1 MKFGR
6 SGVTYPILSMGVC
19 ACCSIQF
26 EFKLVNFEHTNHT
39 ACGLLIDRL
48 PGLAAIRRFFACWVM
63 VLGICGASSSLVKA
77 DGEPVEI
84 SDVKVGFNGTFKVGR
99 WTPVEFDVS
108 GPAGTTLYP
117 VIRTADP
124 DGQATLQPL
133 PAIRLEGKS
142 VHVRGLAR
150 SGRIDGSVQV
160 QLYDSETAIGHK
172 PLTHVTLRSN
182 GAEQISPIK
191 LSTQLW
197 LALGKQ
203 PMLSKGMERWN
214 QSREELVRFVE
225 FADATGPFWAGKA
238 LDGIDA
244 LVIAGD
250 TAVTDEVSRSIRDWV
265 RQGGRL
271 IVPVGDAVSALN
283 ESPFASWLPILPQG
297 KIEVV
302 KLTGLNELVPRSST
316 LRTLTTLP
324 AGQFNKLDGTVIA
337 SGLSESLV
345 IRAAYGL
352 GHVTML
358 AIRMDSPPLV
368 SWEPESQGQFAIVL
382 AGLPNPND
390 VSAARLA
397 KANAAS
403 ELNPAA
409 VNDVQM
415 QLNQSLDHFAGI
427 SRPSHWQVI
436 GWIVLFALVIGPL
449 DYWIVTKVL
458 KRPELTWVT
467 VAGWSFLVAGLAYAY
482 GNRVNQHEA
491 ISRQIEL
498 VDIDTASRNVS
509 VRSWFGFYSDV
520 NQRVA
525 INAEANS
532 ADLGDVKES
541 QPSNSQPVSVS
552 WVNRPGEGFRG
563 MYRTGG
569 VDDSL
574 PSYAFNSNGNGI
586 LNFPVNIWSS
596 GTIASEWN
604 SELDEKALPVTS
616 QLSEA
621 GINRLVGT
629 VRHQLPGELTDW
641 FLAYN
646 DFAFFDRSGPN
657 GKPAPLAAGK
667 DWNLADAGSNLLRG
681 RLLTELERLAKAS
694 DSIDSEAEMRL
705 SAYDTMSINPFLIGL
720 TTSFYQVLGGEQYT
734 TLQNQSL
741 SRLDVSELLKLHRAV
756 LIGRMKISPLTVK
769 LNDQVLPEDERTV
782 LVRFILPVKPAE
794 RSSDAPPSTD
804 ILNYRR

>member
-1 MKFGR
+1 M
-6 SGVTYPILSMGVC
+6 
-19 ACCSIQF
+19 
-26 EFKLVNFEHTNHT
+26 NFEHTT
-39 ACGLLIDRL
+39 RSVCGHLIVRF
-48 PGLAAIRRFFACWVM
+48 PNFVTIRRFLVCWGI
-63 VLGICGASSSLVKA
+63 VLGVLGASSSNLMA
-77 DGEPVEI
+77 EDEPVEI
-84 SDVKVGFNGTFKVGR
+84 SGASVGFNGTFKVGR

-133 PAIRLEGKS
+133 PAVELKGKT

-160 QLYDSETAIGHK
+160 QLYDSEAAIGLK
-172 PLTHVTLRSN
+172 PLTHVTLRNNES
-182 GAEQISPIK
+182 QQFTPVK

-214 QSREELVRFVE
+214 QGREEFVRLVE
-225 FADATGPFWAGKA
+225 FADATGPLWTGKA
-238 LDGIDA
+238 LDGVDA

-250 TAVTDEVSRSIRDWV
+250 TALTQEVSNSIRDWV
-265 RQGGRL
+265 GQGGRL
-271 IVPVGDAVSALN
+271 IVPVGDAVSAIK
-283 ESPFASWLPILPQG
+283 ESPMASWLPILPKG

-324 AGQFNKLDGTVIA
+324 AGQFDKIDGTVIA
-337 SGLSESLV
+337 SGLSDSLV
-345 IRAAYGL
+345 IRAPYGL

-368 SWEPESQGQFAIVL
+368 NWEPESQGQFAIVL
-382 AGLPNPND
+382 AGLPNPSD
-390 VSAARLA
+390 LAAAQVA

-403 ELNPAA
+403 EMNPAA
-409 VNDVQM
+409 VTDVQM

-467 VAGWSFLVAGLAYAY
+467 VAAWSLIVAGLAYSH
-482 GNRVNQHEA
+482 GNSVNQHEA
-491 ISRQIEL
+491 VSRQIEF
-498 VDIDTASRNVS
+498 VDIDAASRTVS

-520 NQRVA
+520 NQRVE
-525 INAEANS
+525 ISSEANS
-532 ADLGDVKES
+532 ADLGGV
-541 QPSNSQPVSVS
+541 PVSQPVSVS

-569 VDDSL
+569 VDESL
-574 PSYAFNSNGNGI
+574 PAYAFNSAGDGVQN
-586 LNFPVNIWSS
+586 LPVNIWSS
-596 GTIASEWN
+596 GAIASEWN
-604 SELDEKALPVTS
+604 ATLAGKELPVTS
-616 QLSEA
+616 ELSET
-621 GINRLVGT
+621 GINRLAGT
-629 VRHQLPGELTDW
+629 VSHQLPGELTDW

-657 GKPAPLAAGK
+657 GKPVPLTAGQE
-667 DWNLADAGSNLLRG
+667 WNLAEAGSNLLRG
-681 RLLTELERLAKAS
+681 RLLTELERLAQAS
-694 DSIDSEAEMRL
+694 DRIDSEAEMRR

-741 SRLDVSELLKLHRAV
+741 GRMDVSELLKLHRAV

-769 LNDQVLPEDERTV
+769 LNGQVLPEDERTV